1 MGRLLRTRL
10 RGQLLRTRLR
20 AQKGFTLIEMMIV
33 VNILG
38 ILTLIMIPAFVTLK
52 GRAEDGANKANVRNV
67 LTLIDAYFQDN
78 QSYSGMTLATLQT
91 SYDQGLEV
99 SKYGLAS
106 VSGTT
111 YCVQSPATVGAHT
124 WRKNGPGALFERDHC

>member
-10 RGQLLRTRLR
+10 RG
-20 AQKGFTLIEMMIV
+20 QKGFTLIEMMIV

-38 ILTLIMIPAFVTLK
+38 ILTLIAIPAYMTLK

-78 QSYSGMTLATLQT
+78 QTYSGMTLASLQT

-106 VSGTT
+106 VSSTT
-111 YCVQSPATVGAHT
+111 YCIQSPQGVSSHV
-124 WRKNGPGALFERDHC
+124 WRKNGPGALFEKAHC